1 MRFAREQEMAA
12 IRAHRDQQICD
23 ITSQE
28 REQLEAI
35 RTSHTAELQGVL
47 ASQGHN
53 SIEMLQDQ
61 FALFDKLPI
70 SYKKFFRIEMDS
82 QQFFKGT
89 FFF

>member
-28 REQLEAI
+28 REELEAI

-47 ASQGHN
+47 ASQGPN
-53 SIEMLQDQ
+53 SIEMLQDY
-61 FALFDKLPI
+61 FALFDKLTLH
-70 SYKKFFRIEMDS
+70 YKKW
-82 QQFFKGT
+82 FKVLY
-89 FFF
+89 